1 MARVSACKESEDVNL
16 IIGSYFADA
25 CSEGSYIIANFYA
38 DCVIKEEIKKD
49 NKIFIN
55 SQTYSIC
62 KEAQDT
68 LDKYEGVIYY
78 KDEDSIYIKN
88 PEALKLD
95 EIQCILA
102 TRTGNPNLNSFA
114 AEIVYHAKIALE
126 SWNWRN
132 NPSGGIDGFTRYV
145 LSLFLYS
152 HAIKADLSVLDNDKP
167 GEDLYKSYNGTF
179 VIEQRSIW
187 GDK

>member
-1 MARVSACKESEDVNL
+1 MTYQYWNCPAPYWKCAVAGDNYLGGEDFTAVIVCNSAWH
-16 IIGSYFADA
+16 
-25 CSEGSYIIANFYA
+25 
-38 DCVIKEEIKKD
+38 
-49 NKIFIN
+49 
-55 SQTYSIC
+55 
-62 KEAQDT
+62 
-68 LDKYEGVIYY
+68 
-78 KDEDSIYIKN
+78 
-88 PEALKLD
+88 
-95 EIQCILA
+95 QC
-102 TRTGNPNLNSFA
+102 R
-114 AEIVYHAKIALE
+114 
-126 SWNWRN
+126 RN